1 MFGGDGKWEKR
12 LERPWT
18 NWNHGFYLTTISS
31 PDFLIWVVS
40 HWLGTAGLLDWN
52 YRNETA
58 PRCIA
63 VICYVHDEFNDVQT
77 TSSTGT
83 TPDERRQQYGRNF
96 ASKIYPNGYHN
107 CRGKDGK
114 KCRIK
119 QWWCLLPSKQGKAN
133 TKPLLCFGSWSERTM
148 RTTRSKAQNTGMTW
162 NDKQ

>member
-1 MFGGDGKWEKR
+1 MRKKTWKIMDKLKPWFLSNYHLLSWFFDLSCVPLVGDCR
-12 LERPWT
+12 
-18 NWNHGFYLTTISS
+18 S
-31 PDFLIWVVS
+31 
-40 HWLGTAGLLDWN
+40 AGLELQN
-52 YRNETA
+52 LTA

-119 QWWCLLPSKQGKAN
+119 QWWCLLPSKQGEAN